1 MPLCPCRCARL
12 AEIKKLVCLRGVC
25 VGGGDGGNTRR
36 YATTFSTTLPLPP
49 PPPPPPPIPAA
60 SYPLIQPETPARAIL
75 PRCRYASLILKD
87 DGVEVTAEA
96 ITAILA
102 AAKVDISAE
111 SYYPGLF
118 AKAIKDHDIATL
130 TVVGGGG
137 GGVVGGGGAAA
148 EAGGDAAPAAAVKV
162 EEKEESEEE
171 DMGFG
176 LFD

>member
-1 MPLCPCRCARL
+1 
-12 AEIKKLVCLRGVC
+12 
-25 VGGGDGGNTRR
+25 
-36 YATTFSTTLPLPP
+36 
-49 PPPPPPPIPAA
+49 
-60 SYPLIQPETPARAIL
+60 
-75 PRCRYASLILKD
+75 
-87 DGVEVTAEA
+87 VTAEA

-137 GGVVGGGGAAA
+137 GGGGGRGGGGAAA